1 MLEALSGGGVAAVGD
16 NHPAAGIAVL
26 LEFQHDAFQCA
37 VLPPR
42 FADNVQLSRRAGLT
56 NDPDAQHPRHS
67 GDGGLHPAIAGQ
79 IRQRFQR
86 EEQMR
91 VLVVAEHLRTDG
103 VEVLPSRQL
112 VPQVLGQKLLLR
124 AGGQAVQHEDPLAG
138 VLLLVFFRRQLGRI
152 VAAGQGTRDGD
163 GIPLVG
169 SLESLQP
176 VADVRAGGGGLS
188 FVSAQGRCHAH
199 SVQRAVVAVLLM
211 VGDDLQRDTGEVHA
225 LQRIQVCGGVHNDLG
240 LHKRSLP
247 FSGRMRRHV
256 FMVVGDMISVF
267 QKPVNCFCKFFQK
280 ISHTC

>member
-1 MLEALSGGGVAAVGD
+1 MLAA
-16 NHPAAGIAVL
+16 
-26 LEFQHDAFQCA
+26 
-37 VLPPR
+37 R
-42 FADNVQLSRRAGLT
+42 FADHVQLTS
-56 NDPDAQHPRHS
+56 RHS
-67 GDGGLHPAIAGQ
+67 GLHAAIAGQ
-79 IRQRFQR
+79 VGQRFQR
-86 EEQMR
+86 EEQMG
-91 VLVVAEHLRTDG
+91 VLMVAQHLFTDG
-103 VEVLPSRQL
+103 VKLLAGSQFI
-112 VPQVLGQKLLLR
+112 PQMLGQQDLLR

-163 GIPLVG
+163 GIHLVG

-267 QKPVNCFCKFFQK
+267 QKPVNCFCKFF
-280 ISHTC
+280 